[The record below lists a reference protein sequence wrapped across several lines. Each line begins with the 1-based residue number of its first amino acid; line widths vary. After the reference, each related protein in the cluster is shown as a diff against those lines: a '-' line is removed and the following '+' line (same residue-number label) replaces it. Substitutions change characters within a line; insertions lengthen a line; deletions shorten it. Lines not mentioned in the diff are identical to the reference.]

1 MCNLVVSESNLLNVC
16 CVVASRAGYV
26 CVPTD
31 RGASRIL
38 SFVSLFVVSES
49 SLFVSCIAVFAS
61 RAGVGSITILGTGG
75 SGYYRLIA
83 VTELRNCCLRYKNLV
98 TYRTMLTFGK
108 SGFGTGRSL
117 RFVDLF
123 GVSELFDRLLRYKN
137 LVTYRAML
145 TFGKTGFGTSRSLR
159 FVDHFGVAESI
170 DYRLLYE
177 NLVTNATVLTLG
189 KTGFGTSC
197 CNCRVDHFG
206 VTEFI
211 NYILFYQNFAADGA
225 FNSRGKSGFGT
236 GCRYCRN
243 NLIGMSLSVNYKR
256 RFIRCALS
264 CFIQEEGAAIFSA
277 ALVMLILSL
286 FSTSG
291 CRRLNLFEIMTESVN
306 LFGVGMRLIILTGKG
321 LYAVFGTGRIGGNFT
336 LVPSVT
342 DSSDGLF
349 LNGGFVCT
357 VFILEY
363 LAAVSASVVFV
374 VTGSGAGRCLSVG
387 LGHLVSKSIDLAI
400 SGVVALSTILVCVPT
415 LFRTGCS
422 LGCYCCDIVTGF
434 LNGLLRNGG
443 FSCTGFILEYLAAS
457 AAGIVFVVAGLC
469 TGRCLRIGLGHLV
482 AKSRLFNV
490 SCVIASRTGYVCIP
504 SDCGTGRC
512 LCFVSNF
519 IVTES
524 IYSLLL
530 YQNLAADGTFSS
542 LGKSGFG
549 TGCIYCGDL
558 LLGVTLSGDHLSSSL
573 LWCPIDYKGCCEGL
587 QTFCC
592 AVSFRCYNGGYLCR
606 RSIIVAIVISTHT
619 RCGAVSI
626 AVGPFIGRLAICVT
640 QCVNIFYVLSPG
652 FCPGFSKGCC
662 VCRPA
667 LCFAGSCLFFVR
679 GYSCCCSLNVAVVCV
694 AHTLSGADPDLIR
707 RVVLPIIACVR
718 EAMTESIAYGNCL
731 VRAYRITT
739 VALYFVSCRFR
750 TGSFG

>member
-1 MCNLVVSESNLLNVC
+1 MSESGFYL
-16 CVVASRAGYV
+16 
-26 CVPTD
+26 
-31 RGASRIL
+31 
-38 SFVSLFVVSES
+38 
-49 SLFVSCIAVFAS
+49 SCIAVIAS
-61 RAGVGSITILGTGG
+61 RAGVGCITILGTGG
-75 SGYYRLIA
+75 SGYYRHIA

-108 SGFGTGRSL
+108 TGFGTGRSL
-117 RFVDLF
+117 RFVDHF

-137 LVTYRAML
+137 HITYRAML
-145 TFGKTGFGTSRSLR
+145 TFGKSGCGTGRSLR

-264 CFIQEEGAAIFSA
+264 CFIQEEGAAILTA
-277 ALVMLILSL
+277 ALVMFLVSG
-286 FSTSG
+286 FGTSG
-291 CRRLNLFEIMTESVN
+291 CLSLNLFEIMTESVN
-306 LFGVGMRLIILTGKG
+306 LFGVGMSRIILTGKG

-349 LNGGFVCT
+349 LHGGFVCT

-363 LAAVSASVVFV
+363 AVTSVASVVCV
-374 VTGSGAGRCLSVG
+374 VTCRCAGRILSSG
-387 LGHLVSKSIDLAI
+387 QGHIVTKGIDFAI

-434 LNGLLRNGG
+434 LNGLLSNGG
-443 FSCTGFILEYLAAS
+443 FSCTGFVLEYLATSVAS
-457 AAGIVFVVAGLC
+457 VVFVVTGLC

-482 AKSRLFNV
+482 SKSHLFNV

-530 YQNLAADGTFSS
+530 YQNFAADGTFSS

-549 TGCIYCGDL
+549 TGCRYCGDL
-558 LLGVTLSGDHLSSSL
+558 LLGVTLGGDIRSCSL
-573 LWCPIDYKGCCEGL
+573 LCCPSYNKGCGEDL
-587 QTFCC
+587 QTLVC
-592 AVSFRCYNGGYLCR
+592 AVSFRFYNGGYCCFCCF
-606 RSIIVAIVISTHT
+606 IIVAVST
-619 RCGAVSI
+619 RALALSGAVSI

-640 QCVNIFYVLSPG
+640 QCGNIFYVLSLG

-667 LCFAGSCLFFVR
+667 LCFAGSCLFYLR
-679 GYSCCCSLNVAVVCV
+679 AYICCCSLNVAVVCG
-694 AHTLSGADPDLIR
+694 AHVLSGADPDHIR

-718 EAMTESIAYGNCL
+718 EAMTECIAYGNCL

-739 VALYFVSCRFR
+739 VALYIVSCRFR